1 LDKTIGE
8 LEESHNEQLNIVN
21 YFKGKSDEKTK
32 FSLEVINKSMGAVE
46 LLRKYKDQGKPSQ
59 DEVNQFEN
67 QISVW
72 HEALQNDLIP
82 NSANDP
88 TQVIKN

>member
-1 LDKTIGE
+1 
-8 LEESHNEQLNIVN
+8 
-21 YFKGKSDEKTK
+21 
-32 FSLEVINKSMGAVE
+32 MGAVE

-88 TQVIKN
+88 TQVIKNQFSLKMLKVGQTKAMVAG

>member
-1 LDKTIGE
+1 MKQQLTEVQQKSKDQENETQSSINFQLVQYGQVLDKTIGE

-46 LLRKYKDQGKPSQ
+46 LLRKYKD
-59 DEVNQFEN
+59 
-67 QISVW
+67 
-72 HEALQNDLIP
+72 
-82 NSANDP
+82 
-88 TQVIKN
+88 